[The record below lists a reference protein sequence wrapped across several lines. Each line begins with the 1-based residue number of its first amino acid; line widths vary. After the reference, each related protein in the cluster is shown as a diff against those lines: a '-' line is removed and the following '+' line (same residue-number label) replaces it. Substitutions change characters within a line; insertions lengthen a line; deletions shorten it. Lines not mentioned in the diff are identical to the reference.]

1 MTEEQIQ
8 QFFQRID
15 YLKAEQKALFGKMNA
30 HQMICHCA
38 DQLRLAIGTK
48 KSIEYDREFA
58 NEVIALAKA
67 GKSVPTP
74 KGLGQVEGD
83 GTKPIDFENDKRI
96 LKEHIL
102 IFQNLAVN
110 DCAKHPYFGEIDK
123 NRWAGLVAYHLN
135 HHLRQFNV

>member
-1 MTEEQIQ
+1 MAEEQVQ
-8 QFFQRID
+8 QIFQRID
-15 YLKAEQKALFGKMNA
+15 NLKAEQKALFGKMNA

-48 KSIEYDREFA
+48 TSIEYDREFA

-67 GKSVPTP
+67 GKPVPTP

-83 GTKPIDFENDKRI
+83 GTKPTDFENDKKI

-102 IFQNLAVN
+102 TFQNLPMNGYAP
-110 DCAKHPYFGEIDK
+110 HPYFGRIDK
-123 NRWAGLVAYHLN
+123 NRWDGLVAYHLN